1 MAKDHETAELTLG
14 NGDKLS
20 GTVKL
25 KPVRLDTLFGDIRIG
40 IAHIKRISVLL
51 PGGQLSDQLRRSLV
65 LYYSF
70 DNDDAGTV
78 KDLSLIHIL
87 FIIQIRINNKVIIR
101 PWERI
106 GMKKKLLEMT
116 KEELRRLFPIFLVPH
131 KKEWRDVFAEEKGV
145 LTSFLKDIK
154 LLRIEHIGSTAIPDI
169 YAKDIVYVEEKD
181 FVRAESILK
190 ENGYISVSYTHLD
203 VYKRQEMLKAVHIF

>member
-1 MAKDHETAELTLG
+1 M
-14 NGDKLS
+14 
-20 GTVKL
+20 
-25 KPVRLDTLFGDIRIG
+25 
-40 IAHIKRISVLL
+40 
-51 PGGQLSDQLRRSLV
+51 
-65 LYYSF
+65 
-70 DNDDAGTV
+70 
-78 KDLSLIHIL
+78 

-169 YAKDIVYVEEKD
+169 YAKDIIDILIYVEEKD
-181 FVRAESILK
+181 FVRAESIFK
-190 ENGYISVSYTHLD
+190 ENGYILMYQKETTAAFNKGYTEDGFAEKVFHVHLRTRGDIDELYFRDYLLEFLD
-203 VYKRQEMLKAVHIF
+203 VAKEYESLKLKLWKQ